1 MKKNAWLFDR
11 QPFFVVISACLIILF
26 SAGGYW
32 LYSREARVIREARYS
47 ELKAIAELK
56 ANQIISWRNERQAD
70 AFKHASGLISF
81 AFTQWIKTPEDALLK
96 NIILERMET
105 LKNMEGYDDL
115 ILADINGDV
124 LISVNPSASALDT
137 HAKQWIAQTVST
149 SGVVFGDLF
158 RCTICGR
165 VHIDVMAT
173 VYGPGGRPAAILILR
188 SDPEAY
194 LFPLIQSWPT
204 PSRSSET
211 LIVRKEGDNVL
222 FLNTLRH
229 HTESAV
235 LNLRYPL
242 SQTAMPEVQAALG
255 REGYFEGMDYRGVEV
270 IADLHAIPG
279 SAWMMMAKVD
289 SSEIL
294 AEVSTHRNVISLFVC
309 LFIVLTV
316 TMTAFFYNY
325 RERTLYHKL
334 FQAERGLRE
343 IQEELGATLY
353 SIADGV
359 ISTNTSGSVNRMNP
373 VAEQLT
379 GWREV
384 EALGKPLERV
394 FRIIS
399 ELTRADVKNPAER
412 VVRENRVIGIANQT
426 MHISRNGT
434 ERLIVRENSVIGLTN
449 QTLLIS
455 RDGTERPIAYS
466 GAPIRNGN
474 GEITGV
480 VLIFRDRTERKQAE
494 EALAAK
500 QLQLEEF
507 NLTLE
512 KRIQEAVAELRQ
524 KDQIM
529 INQSR
534 LASMGEMIGNI
545 AHQWRQPLNA
555 LGLLIYNIKDALQF
569 NTLNAEYLDQA
580 VADGNRMVQNMST
593 TISDFS
599 NFFRPDKEFVA
610 FSATKQ
616 IRAAILL
623 VESSYKNSDIT
634 IHLDAPNDL
643 ELLGFPNEYSQ
654 VLLNLLSNAKEA
666 VQRRNQLHQQLP
678 RRVEI
683 RLTERDGH
691 GCVTV
696 ADNGGGIPVHILD
709 MIFDPYFSTK
719 DRGSGIGLYMSKMII
734 ERNMYGSITARN
746 IEEGAEFT
754 VCTPLAKEQGGR
766 CL

>member
-1 MKKNAWLFDR
+1 MKNRTRLFNK
-11 QPFFVVISACLIILF
+11 QPFFIVISICMILFF

-32 LYSREARVIREARYS
+32 LYSREARIIREARYS

-81 AFTQWIKTPEDALLK
+81 AFTQWVKTPEDALLK
-96 NIILERMET
+96 NIIMERMET

-115 ILADINGDV
+115 ILADTNGDV
-124 LISVNPSASALDT
+124 LISVNPSASALDP
-137 HAKQWIAQTVST
+137 HAKQCIAETVST

-188 SDPEAY
+188 SDPETY
-194 LFPLIQSWPT
+194 LFPLIQLWPT

-229 HTESAV
+229 HTESAL

-255 REGYFEGMDYRGVEV
+255 REGYFEGLDYRGVEV

-279 SAWMMMAKVD
+279 SSWMMVAKVD

-294 AEVSTHRNVISLFVC
+294 AEVGIHRNVISLFVC

-334 FQAERGLRE
+334 FRAERGLRE

-359 ISTNTSGSVNRMNP
+359 ISTNASGSVNRMNP

-379 GWREV
+379 GWHEV
-384 EALGKPLERV
+384 EALNKPLEQV

-399 ELTRADVKNPAER
+399 ELTRAEVKNPAER
-412 VVRENRVIGIANQT
+412 VVCENRVIGIA
-426 MHISRNGT
+426 
-434 ERLIVRENSVIGLTN
+434 N

-455 RDGTERPIAYS
+455 RDGTERPIAYNC
-466 GAPIRNGN
+466 APIRNGK
-474 GEITGV
+474 GKITGV

-534 LASMGEMIGNI
+534 LAAMGEMIGNI

-555 LGLLIYNIKDALQF
+555 LGLLIYNIKDTFQF
-569 NTLNAEYLDQA
+569 STLNAEYLDQA

-616 IRAAILL
+616 ICAAILL
-623 VESSYKNSDIT
+623 VESSYKNSDIA
-634 IHLDAPNDL
+634 IHLDAPKDL
-643 ELLGFPNEYSQ
+643 ELMGFPNEYSQ

-666 VQRRNQLHQQLP
+666 VLGRNQLHQQLS

-683 RLTERDGH
+683 RLTERDGY

-696 ADNGGGIPVHILD
+696 ADNGGGISALILD

-754 VCTPLAKEQGGR
+754 VCTPLAREQE
-766 CL
+766 

>member
-1 MKKNAWLFDR
+1 MKNRTRLFNK
-11 QPFFVVISACLIILF
+11 QPFFIVISICMILFF

-32 LYSREARVIREARYS
+32 LYSREALVIREARYS

-115 ILADINGDV
+115 ILADTNGDV
-124 LISVNPSASALDT
+124 LISVNPSASALDV

-188 SDPEAY
+188 SDPETY

-235 LNLRYPL
+235 LNLRFPL

-255 REGYFEGMDYRGVEV
+255 REGYFKGMDYRGVEV

-279 SAWMMMAKVD
+279 SSWMMVAKVD

-309 LFIVLTV
+309 LFIVQTV

-334 FQAERGLRE
+334 FRAERGLRE

-359 ISTNTSGSVNRMNP
+359 ISTNASGSVNRMNP

-379 GWREV
+379 GWHEV
-384 EALGKPLERV
+384 EALNNPLEQV

-399 ELTRADVKNPAER
+399 ELTRAEVKNPAER
-412 VVRENRVIGIANQT
+412 VVC
-426 MHISRNGT
+426 
-434 ERLIVRENSVIGLTN
+434 ENSVIGLAN

-455 RDGTERPIAYS
+455 RDGTERPIAYNC
-466 GAPIRNGN
+466 APIRNGK
-474 GEITGV
+474 GKITGV

-494 EALAAK
+494 EALATK

-534 LASMGEMIGNI
+534 LAAMGEMIGNI

-555 LGLLIYNIKDALQF
+555 LGLLIYNIKDAFQF

-623 VESSYKNSDIT
+623 VESSYKNSDIA

-643 ELLGFPNEYSQ
+643 ELMGFPNEYSQ

-666 VQRRNQLHQQLP
+666 VLGRNQLHQQLS

-683 RLTERDGH
+683 RLTERDGY

-696 ADNGGGIPVHILD
+696 ADNGGGISALILD

-754 VCTPLAKEQGGR
+754 VCTPLATADLMCRTVIVMKNNAK
-766 CL
+766 

>member
-1 MKKNAWLFDR
+1 MKNRTRLFNK
-11 QPFFVVISACLIILF
+11 QPFFIVISICMILFF

-32 LYSREARVIREARYS
+32 LYSREARIIREARYS

-56 ANQIISWRNERQAD
+56 ANQIISWRNERQSD

-105 LKNMEGYDDL
+105 LKNVEGYDDL
-115 ILADINGDV
+115 ILADTNGDV
-124 LISVNPSASALDT
+124 LISVNPSASALDP
-137 HAKQWIAQTVST
+137 HAKQCIAETVST

-188 SDPEAY
+188 SDPETY
-194 LFPLIQSWPT
+194 LFPLIQVWPT

-235 LNLRYPL
+235 LNLRFPL

-255 REGYFEGMDYRGVEV
+255 REGYFEGMDYRGVGV

-279 SAWMMMAKVD
+279 SSWMMVAKVD

-294 AEVSTHRNVISLFVC
+294 AEVNAHRNVISLLVC
-309 LFIVLTV
+309 LFIILTV

-325 RERTLYHKL
+325 RKRTLYHKL
-334 FQAERGLRE
+334 FRAERGLRE

-359 ISTNTSGSVNRMNP
+359 ISTNASGSVNRMNP

-379 GWREV
+379 GWHEV
-384 EALGKPLERV
+384 EALNKPLEQV

-399 ELTRADVKNPAER
+399 ELTRAEVKNPAER
-412 VVRENRVIGIANQT
+412 VVCENRVIGIA
-426 MHISRNGT
+426 
-434 ERLIVRENSVIGLTN
+434 N

-455 RDGTERPIAYS
+455 RDGTERPIAYNC
-466 GAPIRNGN
+466 APIRNGK
-474 GEITGV
+474 GKITGV

-534 LASMGEMIGNI
+534 LAAMGEMIGNI

-555 LGLLIYNIKDALQF
+555 LGLLIYNIKDTFQF
-569 NTLNAEYLDQA
+569 STLNAEYLDQA

-623 VESSYKNSDIT
+623 VESSYKNSDIA
-634 IHLDAPNDL
+634 IHLDAPSDL
-643 ELLGFPNEYSQ
+643 ELMGFPNEYSQ

-666 VQRRNQLHQQLP
+666 VLGRNQLHQQLS

-683 RLTERDGH
+683 RLTERDGY

-696 ADNGGGIPVHILD
+696 ADNGGGISALILD

-754 VCTPLAKEQGGR
+754 VCTPLAREQE
-766 CL
+766 

>member
-1 MKKNAWLFDR
+1 MKNRTRLFNK
-11 QPFFVVISACLIILF
+11 QPFFIVISICMILFF

-32 LYSREARVIREARYS
+32 LYSREARIIREARYS

-56 ANQIISWRNERQAD
+56 ANQIISWRNERQSD

-115 ILADINGDV
+115 ILADTNGDV
-124 LISVNPSASALDT
+124 LISVNPSASALDP
-137 HAKQWIAQTVST
+137 HAKQCIAETVST

-188 SDPEAY
+188 SDPETY
-194 LFPLIQSWPT
+194 LFPLIQLWPT

-255 REGYFEGMDYRGVEV
+255 REGYFEGMDYRGVGV

-279 SAWMMMAKVD
+279 SSWMMVAKVD

-334 FQAERGLRE
+334 FRAERGLRE

-359 ISTNTSGSVNRMNP
+359 ISTNASGSVNRMNP

-379 GWREV
+379 GWHEV
-384 EALGKPLERV
+384 EALNKPLEQV

-399 ELTRADVKNPAER
+399 ELTRAEVKNPAER
-412 VVRENRVIGIANQT
+412 VVCENRVIGIA
-426 MHISRNGT
+426 
-434 ERLIVRENSVIGLTN
+434 N

-455 RDGTERPIAYS
+455 RDGTERPIAYNC
-466 GAPIRNGN
+466 APIRNGK
-474 GEITGV
+474 GKITGV

-534 LASMGEMIGNI
+534 LAAMGEMIGNI

-555 LGLLIYNIKDALQF
+555 LGLLIYNIKDTFQF
-569 NTLNAEYLDQA
+569 STLNAEYLDQA

-623 VESSYKNSDIT
+623 VESSYKNCDIA

-643 ELLGFPNEYSQ
+643 ELMGFPNEYSQ

-666 VQRRNQLHQQLP
+666 VLGRNQLHQQLS

-683 RLTERDGH
+683 RLTERDGY

-696 ADNGGGIPVHILD
+696 ADNGGGISALILD

-754 VCTPLAKEQGGR
+754 VCTPLAREQE
-766 CL
+766 

>member
-1 MKKNAWLFDR
+1 MKNRTRLFNK
-11 QPFFVVISACLIILF
+11 QPFFIVISICMILFF

-32 LYSREARVIREARYS
+32 LYSREVRVIREARYS

-81 AFTQWIKTPEDALLK
+81 AFTQWVKTPEDALLK
-96 NIILERMET
+96 NIIMERMET

-115 ILADINGDV
+115 ILADTNGDV
-124 LISVNPSASALDT
+124 LLSVNPSESGTGTALDV
-137 HAKQWIAQTVST
+137 HAKQLVAQTVST

-188 SDPEAY
+188 SDPETY
-194 LFPLIQSWPT
+194 LFPLIQLWPT

-235 LNLRYPL
+235 LNLRFPL

-255 REGYFEGMDYRGVEV
+255 REGYFEGIDYRGVEV

-279 SAWMMMAKVD
+279 SSWMMVAKVD

-334 FQAERGLRE
+334 FRAERGLRE

-359 ISTNTSGSVNRMNP
+359 ISTNASGSVNRMNP

-379 GWREV
+379 GWHEV
-384 EALGKPLERV
+384 EALDKPLEQV

-399 ELTRADVKNPAER
+399 ELTRAEVKNPAER
-412 VVRENRVIGIANQT
+412 VVRENRVIGLANQT
-426 MHISRNGT
+426 MNISRNGT
-434 ERLIVRENSVIGLTN
+434 ERPIVRKNNVIPLTN

-466 GAPIRNGN
+466 GAPIRNGK
-474 GEITGV
+474 GKITGV

-534 LASMGEMIGNI
+534 LAAMGEMIGNI

-555 LGLLIYNIKDALQF
+555 LGLLIYNIKDAFQF

-623 VESSYKNSDIT
+623 VESSYKNSDIA
-634 IHLDAPNDL
+634 IHLDAPKDL
-643 ELLGFPNEYSQ
+643 ELMGFPNEYSQ

-666 VQRRNQLHQQLP
+666 VLGRNHLHQQLS

-683 RLTERDGH
+683 RLTERNGY

-696 ADNGGGIPVHILD
+696 ADNGGGIPMHILD

-734 ERNMYGSITARN
+734 ERNMYGGITARN

-754 VCTPLAKEQGGR
+754 VCTPLAREQE
-766 CL
+766 

>member
-1 MKKNAWLFDR
+1 MKNRTRLFNK
-11 QPFFVVISACLIILF
+11 QPFFIVISICMILFF

-32 LYSREARVIREARYS
+32 LYSREVRVIREARYS

-81 AFTQWIKTPEDALLK
+81 AFTQWVKTPEDALLK
-96 NIILERMET
+96 NIIMERMET

-115 ILADINGDV
+115 ILADTNGDV
-124 LISVNPSASALDT
+124 LLSVNPSESGTGTALDV
-137 HAKQWIAQTVST
+137 HAKQLVAQTVST

-188 SDPEAY
+188 SDPETY
-194 LFPLIQSWPT
+194 LFPLIQLWPT

-235 LNLRYPL
+235 LNLRFPL

-255 REGYFEGMDYRGVEV
+255 REGYFKGMDYRGVEV

-279 SAWMMMAKVD
+279 SSWMMVAKVD

-334 FQAERGLRE
+334 FRAERGLRE

-359 ISTNTSGSVNRMNP
+359 ISTNASGSVNRMNP

-379 GWREV
+379 GWHEV
-384 EALGKPLERV
+384 EALNNPLEQV

-399 ELTRADVKNPAER
+399 ELTRAEVKNPAER
-412 VVRENRVIGIANQT
+412 VVCENRVIGIA
-426 MHISRNGT
+426 
-434 ERLIVRENSVIGLTN
+434 N

-455 RDGTERPIAYS
+455 RDGTERPIAYNC
-466 GAPIRNGN
+466 APIRNGK
-474 GEITGV
+474 GKITGV

-534 LASMGEMIGNI
+534 LAAMGEMIGNI

-555 LGLLIYNIKDALQF
+555 LGLLIYNIKDAFQF

-623 VESSYKNSDIT
+623 VESSYKNSDIA

-643 ELLGFPNEYSQ
+643 ELMGFPNEYSQ

-666 VQRRNQLHQQLP
+666 VLGRNQLHQQLS

-683 RLTERDGH
+683 RLTERDGY

-696 ADNGGGIPVHILD
+696 ADNGGGFSALILY

-754 VCTPLAKEQGGR
+754 VCTPLAREQE
-766 CL
+766 

>member
-1 MKKNAWLFDR
+1 MKNRTRLFNK
-11 QPFFVVISACLIILF
+11 QPFFIVISICMILFF

-32 LYSREARVIREARYS
+32 LYSREVRVIREARYS

-56 ANQIISWRNERQAD
+56 ANQIISWRNERQSD

-115 ILADINGDV
+115 ILADTNGDV
-124 LISVNPSASALDT
+124 LISVNPSASALDV
-137 HAKQWIAQTVST
+137 HAKQWVVQTVST

-188 SDPEAY
+188 SDPETY
-194 LFPLIQSWPT
+194 LFPLIQLWPT

-211 LIVRKEGDNVL
+211 LIVRKEGDSVL

-255 REGYFEGMDYRGVEV
+255 REGYFEGMDYRGVGV

-279 SAWMMMAKVD
+279 SSWMMVAKVD

-334 FQAERGLRE
+334 FRAERGLRE

-384 EALGKPLERV
+384 EALGKPLEQV
-394 FRIIS
+394 FQIIS
-399 ELTRADVKNPAER
+399 ELTRAEVKNPAER
-412 VVRENRVIGIANQT
+412 VVREN
-426 MHISRNGT
+426 
-434 ERLIVRENSVIGLTN
+434 SVIGLAN
-449 QTLLIS
+449 QILLIS

-466 GAPIRNGN
+466 GAPIRNGK
-474 GEITGV
+474 GKITGV

-512 KRIQEAVAELRQ
+512 KRIQETVAELRQ

-534 LASMGEMIGNI
+534 LAAMGEMIGNI

-555 LGLLIYNIKDALQF
+555 LGLLIYNIKDAFQF

-610 FSATKQ
+610 FSATQQ

-623 VESSYKNSDIT
+623 VESSYNNNNIA

-643 ELLGFPNEYSQ
+643 ELMGFPNEYSQ

-666 VQRRNQLHQQLP
+666 VLGRNQLHQQLS
-678 RRVEI
+678 RGVGI
-683 RLTERDGH
+683 RLTERDGY

-696 ADNGGGIPVHILD
+696 ADNGGGISALILD

>member
-1 MKKNAWLFDR
+1 
-11 QPFFVVISACLIILF
+11 
-26 SAGGYW
+26 
-32 LYSREARVIREARYS
+32 
-47 ELKAIAELK
+47 
-56 ANQIISWRNERQAD
+56 
-70 AFKHASGLISF
+70 
-81 AFTQWIKTPEDALLK
+81 
-96 NIILERMET
+96 
-105 LKNMEGYDDL
+105 
-115 ILADINGDV
+115 
-124 LISVNPSASALDT
+124 
-137 HAKQWIAQTVST
+137 
-149 SGVVFGDLF
+149 
-158 RCTICGR
+158 
-165 VHIDVMAT
+165 
-173 VYGPGGRPAAILILR
+173 
-188 SDPEAY
+188 
-194 LFPLIQSWPT
+194 
-204 PSRSSET
+204 
-211 LIVRKEGDNVL
+211 
-222 FLNTLRH
+222 
-229 HTESAV
+229 
-235 LNLRYPL
+235 
-242 SQTAMPEVQAALG
+242 
-255 REGYFEGMDYRGVEV
+255 
-270 IADLHAIPG
+270 
-279 SAWMMMAKVD
+279 
-289 SSEIL
+289 
-294 AEVSTHRNVISLFVC
+294 
-309 LFIVLTV
+309 
-316 TMTAFFYNY
+316 
-325 RERTLYHKL
+325 
-334 FQAERGLRE
+334 
-343 IQEELGATLY
+343 LGATLY

-359 ISTNTSGSVNRMNP
+359 ISTNASGSVNRMNP

-399 ELTRADVKNPAER
+399 ELTRAEVKNPAER
-412 VVRENRVIGIANQT
+412 VVCENRVIGIA
-426 MHISRNGT
+426 
-434 ERLIVRENSVIGLTN
+434 N

-455 RDGTERPIAYS
+455 RDGTERPIAYNC
-466 GAPIRNGN
+466 APIRNGK
-474 GEITGV
+474 GKITGV

-534 LASMGEMIGNI
+534 LAAMGEMIGNI

-555 LGLLIYNIKDALQF
+555 LGLLIYNIKDTFQF
-569 NTLNAEYLDQA
+569 STLNAEYLDQA

-623 VESSYKNSDIT
+623 VESSYKNCDIA

-643 ELLGFPNEYSQ
+643 ELMGFPNEYSQ

-666 VQRRNQLHQQLP
+666 VLGRNQLHQQLS

-683 RLTERDGH
+683 RLTERDGY

-696 ADNGGGIPVHILD
+696 ADNGGGISALILD

-754 VCTPLAKEQGGR
+754 VCTPLAREQE
-766 CL
+766 

>member
-1 MKKNAWLFDR
+1 MGGTGFPRQEIFWLLIAPTDTKGKITMKNRTRLFNK
-11 QPFFVVISACLIILF
+11 QPFFIVISICMILFF

-32 LYSREARVIREARYS
+32 LYSREARIIREARYS

-56 ANQIISWRNERQAD
+56 ANQIISWRNERQSD

-115 ILADINGDV
+115 ILADTNGDV
-124 LISVNPSASALDT
+124 LISVNPSASALDP
-137 HAKQWIAQTVST
+137 HAKQCIAETVST

-188 SDPEAY
+188 SDPETY

-229 HTESAV
+229 HAESAV

-255 REGYFEGMDYRGVEV
+255 REGYFEGMDYRGVGV

-279 SAWMMMAKVD
+279 SSWMMVAKVD

-334 FQAERGLRE
+334 FRAERGLRE

-359 ISTNTSGSVNRMNP
+359 ISTNASGSVNRMNP

-379 GWREV
+379 GWHEV
-384 EALGKPLERV
+384 EALNKPLEQV

-399 ELTRADVKNPAER
+399 ELTRAEVKNPAER
-412 VVRENRVIGIANQT
+412 VVCENRVIGIA
-426 MHISRNGT
+426 
-434 ERLIVRENSVIGLTN
+434 N

-455 RDGTERPIAYS
+455 RDGTERPIAYNC
-466 GAPIRNGN
+466 APIRNGK
-474 GEITGV
+474 GKITGV

-534 LASMGEMIGNI
+534 LAAMGEMIGNI

-555 LGLLIYNIKDALQF
+555 LGLLIYNIKDTFQF
-569 NTLNAEYLDQA
+569 STLNAEYLDQA

-623 VESSYKNSDIT
+623 VESSYKNCDIA

-643 ELLGFPNEYSQ
+643 ELMGFPNEYSQ

-666 VQRRNQLHQQLP
+666 VLGRNQLHQQLS

-683 RLTERDGH
+683 RLTERDGY

-696 ADNGGGIPVHILD
+696 ADNGGGISALILD

-754 VCTPLAKEQGGR
+754 VCTPLAREQE
-766 CL
+766 

>member
-1 MKKNAWLFDR
+1 MKNRTRLFNK
-11 QPFFVVISACLIILF
+11 QPFFIVISICMILFF

-32 LYSREARVIREARYS
+32 LYSREVRVIREARYS

-56 ANQIISWRNERQAD
+56 ANQIISWRNERQSD

-115 ILADINGDV
+115 ILADTNGDV
-124 LISVNPSASALDT
+124 LISVNPSASALDP
-137 HAKQWIAQTVST
+137 HAKQCIAETVST

-188 SDPEAY
+188 SDPETY
-194 LFPLIQSWPT
+194 LFPLIQLWPT

-235 LNLRYPL
+235 LNLRFPL

-255 REGYFEGMDYRGVEV
+255 REGYFKGMDYRGVEV

-279 SAWMMMAKVD
+279 SSWMMVAKVD

-334 FQAERGLRE
+334 FRAERGLRE

-359 ISTNTSGSVNRMNP
+359 ISTNASGSVNRMNP

-379 GWREV
+379 GWHEV
-384 EALGKPLERV
+384 EALDKPLEQV

-399 ELTRADVKNPAER
+399 ELTRAEVKNPAER
-412 VVRENRVIGIANQT
+412 VVRENRVN
-426 MHISRNGT
+426 
-434 ERLIVRENSVIGLTN
+434 GLTN

-466 GAPIRNGN
+466 GAPIRNGK
-474 GEITGV
+474 GKITGM

-534 LASMGEMIGNI
+534 LAAMGEMIGNI

-555 LGLLIYNIKDALQF
+555 LGLLIYNIKDAFQF

-623 VESSYKNSDIT
+623 VESSYKNCDIA

-643 ELLGFPNEYSQ
+643 ELMGFPNEYSQ

-666 VQRRNQLHQQLP
+666 VLGRNQLHQQLS

-683 RLTERDGH
+683 RLTERDGY

-696 ADNGGGIPVHILD
+696 ADNGGGISALILD

-754 VCTPLAKEQGGR
+754 VCTPLAREQE
-766 CL
+766 

>member
-1 MKKNAWLFDR
+1 MKKNVRLFDR

-32 LYSREARVIREARYS
+32 LYVREARVIREARYS

-81 AFTQWIKTPEDALLK
+81 AFAQWIKTPEDALLK

-105 LKNMEGYDDL
+105 LKNMEDYDDL
-115 ILADINGDV
+115 ILADTNGDV
-124 LISVNPSASALDT
+124 LISVNPSASALDV

-211 LIVRKEGDNVL
+211 LIVRKEDDNVL

-255 REGYFEGMDYRGVEV
+255 CEGYFEGMDYRGVEV

-279 SAWMMMAKVD
+279 SSWMMVAKVD

-294 AEVSTHRNVISLFVC
+294 AEVSIHRNVISLFVC

-384 EALGKPLERV
+384 EALGKPLEQV
-394 FRIIS
+394 FLIIS
-399 ELTRADVKNPAER
+399 ELTRAEVKNPAER
-412 VVRENRVIGIANQT
+412 VVRENR
-426 MHISRNGT
+426 
-434 ERLIVRENSVIGLTN
+434 VIGLTN

-494 EALAAK
+494 EALTAK

-555 LGLLIYNIKDALQF
+555 LGLLIYNIKDAFQF

-580 VADGNRMVQNMST
+580 VADGSRMVQNMST

-623 VESSYKNSDIT
+623 VESSYKNSDIA
-634 IHLDAPNDL
+634 IYLDAPNDL
-643 ELLGFPNEYSQ
+643 ELMGFPNEYSQ

-666 VQRRNQLHQQLP
+666 VLRRNQLHQQLS

-691 GCVTV
+691 GCVAV

-734 ERNMYGSITARN
+734 ERNMYGGITARN